1 MDDSTPSQMTYP
13 FFRRGLIDTA
23 NPERVRAEDV
33 PTFDRRRADAAEDYI
48 PHPDLSH
55 AVNVALALGMPLLL
69 TGAPGTGKTQLAYAL
84 GNDLSCPV
92 HKFETKSTSAAK
104 DLFYTFDALSAFKMD
119 SPGFDVS
126 QFIHY
131 QALGKAILE
140 AFPAE
145 DIPEGMLNQASQHS
159 GPRRSVVLIDEI
171 DKAPRDFPNDLLNE
185 IDRLYFRVPE
195 LRNIGSPGAD
205 QIEQGDESA
214 GVAPEFRPIVVLTSN
229 SEKGLPDPFL
239 RRCVYFDIPFPEPE
253 QMLEIVSA
261 RVKRLGRGD
270 PMLADAIDLFYDLR
284 HDRGRTKL
292 QKEPSTAELL
302 NWLNMLL
309 MRGVEPG
316 QSLRAQIDVVQ
327 QTISTLVK
335 NGRDRSEALNHVESK
350 WKLGAASG

>member
-1 MDDSTPSQMTYP
+1 MDDAATGQMPYP
-13 FFRRGLIDTA
+13 YFRRGLVDAGSLEPI
-23 NPERVRAEDV
+23 RAEEV

-104 DLFYTFDALSAFKMD
+104 DLFYTFDALSAFKVD
-119 SPGFDVS
+119 GAGFDVT

-140 AFPAE
+140 AFPADE
-145 DIPEGMLNQASQHS
+145 IPKGMLNASGKHY

-195 LRNIGSPGAD
+195 LQNIGSPGAD
-205 QIEQGDESA
+205 QIEEGDQQA
-214 GVAPEFRPIVVLTSN
+214 GVAPEYRPIVILTSN

-253 QMLEIVSA
+253 QMQAIVSA
-261 RVKRLGRGD
+261 RVKRLGSGD

-302 NWLNMLL
+302 NWLNVLL
-309 MRGVEPG
+309 MRGVAPG
-316 QSLRAQIDVVQ
+316 QTLRSQVEIVQ
-327 QTISTLVK
+327 QTLSTLVK
-335 NGRDRSEALNHVESK
+335 NGQDRSEALKHLETM
-350 WKLGAASG
+350 WKSGATGG